1 MKTLHKNDWTS
12 ILKILAAIIATILGA
27 VGADSCAEELNII

>member
-12 ILKILAAIIATILGA
+12 ILKILAAIIAAILGA
-27 VGADSCAEELNII
+27 VGADS